1 MRGRVEAGSGPG
13 GALAVLRR
21 VVVMVVVMMVVVGGV
36 RVQSLGLV
44 GRHVEGGLLD
54 GVGLSRRLLKPV
66 SSDPTQRRSEG
77 LSRLRAEVVA
87 VHAHRST
94 EVSTAVP
101 VLMGRVR
108 AGAAAGARSRRTS

>member
-21 VVVMVVVMMVVVGGV
+21 VVMVVVMMVVVRGV

-77 LSRLRAEVVA
+77 LSRLRKN
-87 VHAHRST
+87 RQ
-94 EVSTAVP
+94 
-101 VLMGRVR
+101 R
-108 AGAAAGARSRRTS
+108 

>member
-1 MRGRVEAGSGPG
+1 MGGRVEAGPGPG
-13 GALAVLRR
+13 RALAVLRR
-21 VVVMVVVMMVVVGGV
+21 VVVVVVMVVVGGV

-77 LSRLRAEVVA
+77 LSRLRKN
-87 VHAHRST
+87 RQ
-94 EVSTAVP
+94 
-101 VLMGRVR
+101 R
-108 AGAAAGARSRRTS
+108 

>member
-21 VVVMVVVMMVVVGGV
+21 VVMVVVMMVVVRGV

-54 GVGLSRRLLKPV
+54 RVGLSRRLLKPV

-77 LSRLRAEVVA
+77 LSRLRKN
-87 VHAHRST
+87 RQ
-94 EVSTAVP
+94 
-101 VLMGRVR
+101 R
-108 AGAAAGARSRRTS
+108 

>member
-1 MRGRVEAGSGPG
+1 MRGRVEAGPGPG

-21 VVVMVVVMMVVVGGV
+21 VVMVVVMMVVVGGM

-77 LSRLRAEVVA
+77 LSRLRKN
-87 VHAHRST
+87 RQ
-94 EVSTAVP
+94 
-101 VLMGRVR
+101 R
-108 AGAAAGARSRRTS
+108 